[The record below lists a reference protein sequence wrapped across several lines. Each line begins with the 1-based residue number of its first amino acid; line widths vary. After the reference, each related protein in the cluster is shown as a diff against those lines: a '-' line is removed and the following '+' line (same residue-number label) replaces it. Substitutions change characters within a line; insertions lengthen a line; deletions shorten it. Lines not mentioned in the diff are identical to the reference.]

1 MGERVGRDGVGT
13 LSFEPIPPM
22 WAMYA
27 GSGLE
32 WMMGGLSA
40 LPLQF
45 FDVKDAS
52 RVASLIEQQREAAA
66 R

>member
-1 MGERVGRDGVGT
+1 MGT
-13 LSFEPIPPM
+13 LSFEPIPPI

-32 WMMGGLSA
+32 WILGGLAA

-45 FDVKDAS
+45 FDIKDAS
-52 RVASLIEQQREAAA
+52 RVAALIAEQREAAT